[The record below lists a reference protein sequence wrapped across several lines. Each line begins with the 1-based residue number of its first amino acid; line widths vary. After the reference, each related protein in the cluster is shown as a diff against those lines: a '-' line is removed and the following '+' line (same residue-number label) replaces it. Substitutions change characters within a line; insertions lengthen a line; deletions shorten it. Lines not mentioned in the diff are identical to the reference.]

1 VGVRALAVKRARK
14 LAGWVLAVAAVIA
27 AHQFVAAHAAAPADR
42 AAQIEEGR
50 ALYLEHC
57 EQCHGYNM
65 VTPGT
70 VVFDLRQFPHD
81 QKPRFVDSV
90 TNGKNGRMPAWGDVL
105 TPAEIDEIWAYVLT
119 GGKS

>member
-1 VGVRALAVKRARK
+1 VKRAGNFAA
-14 LAGWVLAVAAVIA
+14 LALAVAALIA
-27 AHQFVAAHAAAPADR
+27 ANEAIAAEAAPPPADADG
-42 AAQIEEGR
+42 AARIQQGR
-50 ALYLEHC
+50 ALYLQHC

-70 VVFDLRQFPHD
+70 VAFDLRRFPHD

-90 TNGKNGRMPAWGDVL
+90 THGKNNRMPAWGDVL
-105 TPAEIDEIWAYVLT
+105 TAKQIDEIWAYVLT